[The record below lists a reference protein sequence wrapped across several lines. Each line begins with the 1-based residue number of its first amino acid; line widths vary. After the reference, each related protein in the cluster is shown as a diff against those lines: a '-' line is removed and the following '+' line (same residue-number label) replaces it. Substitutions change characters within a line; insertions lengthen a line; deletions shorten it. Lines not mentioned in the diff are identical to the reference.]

1 MLKLWC
7 TSHSPTLVAL
17 TVVHSLDLC
26 LCVYFMILH
35 AFLFTGEEDITEDCS
50 CRYLDK
56 IFHFYFETF
65 CVLST
70 PHTNNI
76 FTLFL
81 NQIGTM
87 FYSKITKVN
96 LSWAAIIAVGIG
108 SFIVAKRSVDKNRV
122 EIMRSKQRIR
132 QAREEDNL
140 ELLQTKMAAEQKQEE
155 DCIHCK

>member
-1 MLKLWC
+1 
-7 TSHSPTLVAL
+7 
-17 TVVHSLDLC
+17 
-26 LCVYFMILH
+26 
-35 AFLFTGEEDITEDCS
+35 
-50 CRYLDK
+50 
-56 IFHFYFETF
+56 
-65 CVLST
+65 
-70 PHTNNI
+70 
-76 FTLFL
+76 
-81 NQIGTM
+81 M